1 MWLNYQ
7 KSADVIVTPLIAIAD
22 EGLNVRRFTT
32 LDKSKKL
39 QRKQKT
45 KYIDQLMEVEVE
57 LQGKSKVPSNSMV
70 LPNRESV
77 NDEAFDT
84 SRLLEEVLE
93 RKNMLSAL
101 KRVISNKGSH
111 GVDGMKIDE
120 LREHIQKHWNTIK
133 AKLLET
139 RYNPSPVRRV
149 EIPKPDG
156 GVRLLGIPTVQDRLI
171 QQAIA
176 QILSRI
182 YEPSFSNNSFGFRP
196 HRGAKDAIRKS
207 KEYINQGNRW
217 VVDMDLEKFFDK
229 VNHDILMS
237 KLEKKIKDRRL
248 LTLIRKYLKSGILI
262 NGICITSEEGT
273 PQGGVIS
280 PVLANIFLHYAF
292 DVWMERNYPIA
303 PFARYADDAIIHCKS
318 EKEAKEIKEALNQRM
333 KQCKL
338 ELHPDKT
345 RIVYCKDEDRTED
358 YPITQFDFLGY
369 TYKAVYI
376 KCKDGKLRNNFIAS
390 ASQKACKNLR
400 DKIKELKLHKMSGSS
415 INIIAKSI
423 NPIVRGWINYF
434 GKYNV
439 SALKYT
445 IKCIESRIV
454 RWAMNK
460 YKHFR
465 GRRQRAEKWLSEL
478 RNREPK
484 LFAHWSYR

>member
-1 MWLNYQ
+1 MKESKQYN
-7 KSADVIVTPLIAIAD
+7 I
-22 EGLNVRRFTT
+22 
-32 LDKSKKL
+32 SKK
-39 QRKQKT
+39 
-45 KYIDQLMEVEVE
+45 V
-57 LQGKSKVPSNSMV
+57 
-70 LPNRESV
+70 
-77 NDEAFDT
+77 
-84 SRLLEEVLE
+84 VLE
-93 RKNMLSAL
+93 AY
-101 KRVISNKGSH
+101 KRVRQNKGSA
-111 GVDGMKIDE
+111 GIDGIDFAKFEENLKDNLYKI
-120 LREHIQKHWNTIK
+120 WN
-133 AKLLET
+133 
-139 RYNPSPVRRV
+139 RMSSGSYFPSPVLAV
-149 EIPKPDG
+149 EIPKKNG
-156 GVRLLGIPTVQDRLI
+156 GTRTLGIPTISDR
-171 QQAIA
+171 IA
-176 QILSRI
+176 QMTARMYL
-182 YEPSFSNNSFGFRP
+182 EPKVEPLFHKDSYGYRP
-196 HRGAKDAIRKS
+196 NKSAIDAIGKVRERCWRYDYVIELDIKGLFDNIDHELLMKAVELHTDEKWLKLYIRRWLKTPFATKEGILTERKS
-207 KEYINQGNRW
+207 
-217 VVDMDLEKFFDK
+217 
-229 VNHDILMS
+229 
-237 KLEKKIKDRRL
+237 
-248 LTLIRKYLKSGILI
+248 
-262 NGICITSEEGT
+262 GT

-345 RIVYCKDEDRTED
+345 KIVYCKDEDRIED
-358 YPITQFDFLGY
+358 YPVTQFDFLGY

-415 INIIAKSI
+415 INIIAQAI
-423 NPIVRGWINYF
+423 NPIVRGWTNYF
-434 GKYNV
+434 GKYNA

-445 IKCIESRIV
+445 IKCIENRIL

-460 YKHFR
+460 YKYFR

>member
-1 MWLNYQ
+1 MKESKQYN
-7 KSADVIVTPLIAIAD
+7 I
-22 EGLNVRRFTT
+22 
-32 LDKSKKL
+32 SKK
-39 QRKQKT
+39 
-45 KYIDQLMEVEVE
+45 V
-57 LQGKSKVPSNSMV
+57 
-70 LPNRESV
+70 
-77 NDEAFDT
+77 
-84 SRLLEEVLE
+84 VLE
-93 RKNMLSAL
+93 AY
-101 KRVISNKGSH
+101 KRVRQNKGSA
-111 GVDGMKIDE
+111 GMDGIDFAKFEENLKDNLYKI
-120 LREHIQKHWNTIK
+120 WN
-133 AKLLET
+133 
-139 RYNPSPVRRV
+139 RMSSGSYFPSPVLAV
-149 EIPKPDG
+149 KIPKKNG
-156 GVRLLGIPTVQDRLI
+156 GTRTLGIPTISDR
-171 QQAIA
+171 IA
-176 QILSRI
+176 QMTARMYL
-182 YEPSFSNNSFGFRP
+182 EPKVEPIFHKDSYGYRP
-196 HRGAKDAIRKS
+196 NKSAIDAIGKVRERCWKYDYVIELDIKGLFDNIDHELLMKAVELHTDEKWLKLYIRRWLKTPFATKEGMLTERKS
-207 KEYINQGNRW
+207 
-217 VVDMDLEKFFDK
+217 
-229 VNHDILMS
+229 
-237 KLEKKIKDRRL
+237 
-248 LTLIRKYLKSGILI
+248 
-262 NGICITSEEGT
+262 GT

-345 RIVYCKDEDRTED
+345 KIVYCKDEDRTED
-358 YPITQFDFLGY
+358 YPTTQFDFLGY

-376 KCKDGKLRNNFIAS
+376 KCRDGKLRNNFIAS
-390 ASQKACKNLR
+390 ASQKACKNIR

-415 INIIAKSI
+415 INIIAQLI

-434 GKYNV
+434 GKYNA

-484 LFAHWSYR
+484 LFSHWSYR

>member
-1 MWLNYQ
+1 MKESKQYN
-7 KSADVIVTPLIAIAD
+7 I
-22 EGLNVRRFTT
+22 
-32 LDKSKKL
+32 SKK
-39 QRKQKT
+39 
-45 KYIDQLMEVEVE
+45 V
-57 LQGKSKVPSNSMV
+57 
-70 LPNRESV
+70 
-77 NDEAFDT
+77 
-84 SRLLEEVLE
+84 VLE
-93 RKNMLSAL
+93 AY
-101 KRVISNKGSH
+101 KRVRQNKGSA
-111 GVDGMKIDE
+111 GIDGIDFGKFEENLKDNLYKI
-120 LREHIQKHWNTIK
+120 WN
-133 AKLLET
+133 
-139 RYNPSPVRRV
+139 RMSSGSYFPSPVLAV
-149 EIPKPDG
+149 EIPKKNG
-156 GVRLLGIPTVQDRLI
+156 GTRTLGIPTISDR
-171 QQAIA
+171 IA
-176 QILSRI
+176 QMTARMYL
-182 YEPSFSNNSFGFRP
+182 EPKVEPVFHRDSYGYRP
-196 HRGAKDAIRKS
+196 NKSAIDAIGKVRERCWRYDYVIELDIKGLFDNIYHELLMKAVELHTDEKWLKLYIRRWLKTPFGTKGGILAERKS
-207 KEYINQGNRW
+207 
-217 VVDMDLEKFFDK
+217 
-229 VNHDILMS
+229 
-237 KLEKKIKDRRL
+237 
-248 LTLIRKYLKSGILI
+248 
-262 NGICITSEEGT
+262 GT

-280 PVLANIFLHYAF
+280 PVLANLFLHYAF
-292 DVWMERNYPIA
+292 DVWMERNYPTA
-303 PFARYADDAIIHCKS
+303 LFARYADDAVIHCKS

-400 DKIKELKLHKMSGSS
+400 DKIKGLKLHKMSGSS
-415 INIIAKSI
+415 INIIAQAI

-434 GKYNV
+434 GKYNA

-460 YKHFR
+460 YKYFR

>member
-1 MWLNYQ
+1 MKESKQYN
-7 KSADVIVTPLIAIAD
+7 I
-22 EGLNVRRFTT
+22 
-32 LDKSKKL
+32 SKK
-39 QRKQKT
+39 
-45 KYIDQLMEVEVE
+45 V
-57 LQGKSKVPSNSMV
+57 
-70 LPNRESV
+70 
-77 NDEAFDT
+77 
-84 SRLLEEVLE
+84 VLE
-93 RKNMLSAL
+93 AY
-101 KRVISNKGSH
+101 KRVRQNKGSA
-111 GVDGMKIDE
+111 GIDGIDFAKFEENLKDNLYKI
-120 LREHIQKHWNTIK
+120 WN
-133 AKLLET
+133 
-139 RYNPSPVRRV
+139 RMSSGSYFPSPVLAV
-149 EIPKPDG
+149 EIPKKNG
-156 GVRLLGIPTVQDRLI
+156 GIRTLGIPTISDR
-171 QQAIA
+171 IA
-176 QILSRI
+176 QMTARMYL
-182 YEPSFSNNSFGFRP
+182 EPKVEPIFHKDSYGYRP
-196 HRGAKDAIRKS
+196 NKSAIDAIGKVRQRCWRYDYVIELDIKGLFDNIDHELLMKAVELHTDEKWLKLYIRRWLKTPFATKEGILTERKS
-207 KEYINQGNRW
+207 
-217 VVDMDLEKFFDK
+217 
-229 VNHDILMS
+229 
-237 KLEKKIKDRRL
+237 
-248 LTLIRKYLKSGILI
+248 
-262 NGICITSEEGT
+262 GT

>member
-1 MWLNYQ
+1 MKESKQYN
-7 KSADVIVTPLIAIAD
+7 I
-22 EGLNVRRFTT
+22 
-32 LDKSKKL
+32 SKK
-39 QRKQKT
+39 
-45 KYIDQLMEVEVE
+45 V
-57 LQGKSKVPSNSMV
+57 
-70 LPNRESV
+70 
-77 NDEAFDT
+77 
-84 SRLLEEVLE
+84 VLE
-93 RKNMLSAL
+93 AY
-101 KRVISNKGSH
+101 KRVRQNKVSAGIDGIDFAKFEENLKDNLYKIWNRMSSGS
-111 GVDGMKIDE
+111 
-120 LREHIQKHWNTIK
+120 
-133 AKLLET
+133 
-139 RYNPSPVRRV
+139 YFPSPVLAV
-149 EIPKPDG
+149 EIPKKNG
-156 GVRLLGIPTVQDRLI
+156 GIRTLGIPTISDR
-171 QQAIA
+171 IA
-176 QILSRI
+176 QMTARMYL
-182 YEPSFSNNSFGFRP
+182 EPKVEPIFHNDSYGYRP
-196 HRGAKDAIRKS
+196 NKSAIDAIGKVRERCWRYDYVIELDIKGLFDNIDHELLMKAVELHTDEKWLKLYIRRWLKTPFATKEGILTERKS
-207 KEYINQGNRW
+207 
-217 VVDMDLEKFFDK
+217 
-229 VNHDILMS
+229 
-237 KLEKKIKDRRL
+237 
-248 LTLIRKYLKSGILI
+248 
-262 NGICITSEEGT
+262 GT

>member
-1 MWLNYQ
+1 MKESKQYN
-7 KSADVIVTPLIAIAD
+7 I
-22 EGLNVRRFTT
+22 
-32 LDKSKKL
+32 SKK
-39 QRKQKT
+39 
-45 KYIDQLMEVEVE
+45 V
-57 LQGKSKVPSNSMV
+57 
-70 LPNRESV
+70 
-77 NDEAFDT
+77 
-84 SRLLEEVLE
+84 VLE
-93 RKNMLSAL
+93 AY
-101 KRVISNKGSH
+101 KRVRQNKGSA
-111 GVDGMKIDE
+111 GIDGIDFAKFEENLKDNLYKI
-120 LREHIQKHWNTIK
+120 WN
-133 AKLLET
+133 
-139 RYNPSPVRRV
+139 RMSSGSYFPSPVLAV
-149 EIPKPDG
+149 EIPKKNG
-156 GVRLLGIPTVQDRLI
+156 GIRTLGIPTISDR
-171 QQAIA
+171 IA
-176 QILSRI
+176 QMTARMYL
-182 YEPSFSNNSFGFRP
+182 EPKVEPIFHKDSYGYRP
-196 HRGAKDAIRKS
+196 NKSAIDAIGKVRQRCWRYDYVIELDIKGLFDNIDHELLMKAVELHTDEKWLKLYIRRWLKTPFATKEGMLTERKS
-207 KEYINQGNRW
+207 
-217 VVDMDLEKFFDK
+217 
-229 VNHDILMS
+229 
-237 KLEKKIKDRRL
+237 
-248 LTLIRKYLKSGILI
+248 
-262 NGICITSEEGT
+262 GT

>member
-1 MWLNYQ
+1 MKESKQYN
-7 KSADVIVTPLIAIAD
+7 I
-22 EGLNVRRFTT
+22 
-32 LDKSKKL
+32 SKK
-39 QRKQKT
+39 
-45 KYIDQLMEVEVE
+45 V
-57 LQGKSKVPSNSMV
+57 
-70 LPNRESV
+70 
-77 NDEAFDT
+77 
-84 SRLLEEVLE
+84 VLE
-93 RKNMLSAL
+93 AY
-101 KRVISNKGSH
+101 KRVRQNKGSA
-111 GVDGMKIDE
+111 GIDGIDFAKFEENLKDNLYKI
-120 LREHIQKHWNTIK
+120 WN
-133 AKLLET
+133 
-139 RYNPSPVRRV
+139 RMSSGSYFPSPVLAV
-149 EIPKPDG
+149 EIPKKNG
-156 GVRLLGIPTVQDRLI
+156 GVRTLGIPTISDR
-171 QQAIA
+171 IA
-176 QILSRI
+176 QMTARMYL
-182 YEPSFSNNSFGFRP
+182 EPKVEPIFHKDSYGYRP
-196 HRGAKDAIRKS
+196 NKSAIDAIGKVRQRCWRYDYVIELDIKGLFDNIDHELLMKAVELHTDEKWLKLYIRRWLKTPFATKEGILTERKS
-207 KEYINQGNRW
+207 
-217 VVDMDLEKFFDK
+217 
-229 VNHDILMS
+229 
-237 KLEKKIKDRRL
+237 
-248 LTLIRKYLKSGILI
+248 
-262 NGICITSEEGT
+262 GT

-303 PFARYADDAIIHCKS
+303 LFARYADDAIIHCKS

-390 ASQKACKNLR
+390 ASQKACKNIR

-415 INIIAKSI
+415 INIIAQLI

-434 GKYNV
+434 GKYNA

-484 LFAHWSYR
+484 LFSHWSYR

>member
-1 MWLNYQ
+1 MKESKQYN
-7 KSADVIVTPLIAIAD
+7 I
-22 EGLNVRRFTT
+22 
-32 LDKSKKL
+32 SKK
-39 QRKQKT
+39 
-45 KYIDQLMEVEVE
+45 V
-57 LQGKSKVPSNSMV
+57 
-70 LPNRESV
+70 
-77 NDEAFDT
+77 
-84 SRLLEEVLE
+84 VLE
-93 RKNMLSAL
+93 AY
-101 KRVISNKGSH
+101 KRVRQNKGSA
-111 GVDGMKIDE
+111 GIDGIDFAKFEENLKDNLYKI
-120 LREHIQKHWNTIK
+120 WN
-133 AKLLET
+133 
-139 RYNPSPVRRV
+139 RMSSGSYFPSPVLAV
-149 EIPKPDG
+149 EIPKKNG
-156 GVRLLGIPTVQDRLI
+156 GIRTLGIPTISDR
-171 QQAIA
+171 IA
-176 QILSRI
+176 QMTARMYL
-182 YEPSFSNNSFGFRP
+182 EPKVEPIFHKDSYGYRP
-196 HRGAKDAIRKS
+196 NKSAIDAIGKVRQRCWRYDYVIELDIKGLFDNIDHELLMKAVELHTDEKWLKLYIRRWLKTPFGTKEGMLTERKS
-207 KEYINQGNRW
+207 
-217 VVDMDLEKFFDK
+217 
-229 VNHDILMS
+229 
-237 KLEKKIKDRRL
+237 
-248 LTLIRKYLKSGILI
+248 
-262 NGICITSEEGT
+262 GT

-358 YPITQFDFLGY
+358 YPTTQFDFLGY

-376 KCKDGKLRNNFIAS
+376 KCRDGKLRNNFIAS
-390 ASQKACKNLR
+390 ASQKACKNIR

>member
-1 MWLNYQ
+1 MKESKQYN
-7 KSADVIVTPLIAIAD
+7 I
-22 EGLNVRRFTT
+22 
-32 LDKSKKL
+32 SKK
-39 QRKQKT
+39 
-45 KYIDQLMEVEVE
+45 V
-57 LQGKSKVPSNSMV
+57 
-70 LPNRESV
+70 
-77 NDEAFDT
+77 
-84 SRLLEEVLE
+84 VLE
-93 RKNMLSAL
+93 AY
-101 KRVISNKGSH
+101 KRVRQNKGSA
-111 GVDGMKIDE
+111 GIDGIDFAKFEENLKDNLYKI
-120 LREHIQKHWNTIK
+120 WN
-133 AKLLET
+133 
-139 RYNPSPVRRV
+139 RMSSGSYFPSPVLAV
-149 EIPKPDG
+149 EIPKKNG
-156 GVRLLGIPTVQDRLI
+156 GVRTLGIPTISDR
-171 QQAIA
+171 IA
-176 QILSRI
+176 QMTARMYL
-182 YEPSFSNNSFGFRP
+182 EPKVEPIFHKDSYGYRP
-196 HRGAKDAIRKS
+196 NKSAIDAIGKVRQRCWRYDYVIELDIKGLFDNIDHELLMKAVELHTDEKWLKLYIRRWLKTPFATKEGMLTERKS
-207 KEYINQGNRW
+207 
-217 VVDMDLEKFFDK
+217 
-229 VNHDILMS
+229 
-237 KLEKKIKDRRL
+237 
-248 LTLIRKYLKSGILI
+248 
-262 NGICITSEEGT
+262 GT

-303 PFARYADDAIIHCKS
+303 LFARYADDAIIHCKS

-390 ASQKACKNLR
+390 ASQKACKNIR

-415 INIIAKSI
+415 INIIAQLI

-434 GKYNV
+434 GKYNA

-484 LFAHWSYR
+484 LFSHWSYR

>member
-1 MWLNYQ
+1 MKESKQYN
-7 KSADVIVTPLIAIAD
+7 I
-22 EGLNVRRFTT
+22 
-32 LDKSKKL
+32 SKK
-39 QRKQKT
+39 
-45 KYIDQLMEVEVE
+45 V
-57 LQGKSKVPSNSMV
+57 
-70 LPNRESV
+70 
-77 NDEAFDT
+77 
-84 SRLLEEVLE
+84 VLE
-93 RKNMLSAL
+93 AY
-101 KRVISNKGSH
+101 KRVRQNKGSA
-111 GVDGMKIDE
+111 GIDGIDFAKFEENLKDNLYKI
-120 LREHIQKHWNTIK
+120 WN
-133 AKLLET
+133 
-139 RYNPSPVRRV
+139 RMSSGSYFPSPVLAV
-149 EIPKPDG
+149 EIPKKNG
-156 GVRLLGIPTVQDRLI
+156 GIRTLGIPTISDR
-171 QQAIA
+171 IA
-176 QILSRI
+176 QMTARMYL
-182 YEPSFSNNSFGFRP
+182 EPKVEPIFHNDSYGYRP
-196 HRGAKDAIRKS
+196 NKSAIDAIGKVRERCWRYDYVIELDIKGLFDNIDHELLMKAVELHTDEKWLKLYIRRWLKTPFATKEGMLTERKS
-207 KEYINQGNRW
+207 
-217 VVDMDLEKFFDK
+217 
-229 VNHDILMS
+229 
-237 KLEKKIKDRRL
+237 
-248 LTLIRKYLKSGILI
+248 
-262 NGICITSEEGT
+262 GT

-318 EKEAKEIKEALNQRM
+318 EKEAEEIKEALNKRM

>member
-1 MWLNYQ
+1 MKESKQYN
-7 KSADVIVTPLIAIAD
+7 I
-22 EGLNVRRFTT
+22 
-32 LDKSKKL
+32 SKK
-39 QRKQKT
+39 
-45 KYIDQLMEVEVE
+45 V
-57 LQGKSKVPSNSMV
+57 
-70 LPNRESV
+70 
-77 NDEAFDT
+77 
-84 SRLLEEVLE
+84 VLE
-93 RKNMLSAL
+93 AY
-101 KRVISNKGSH
+101 KRVRQNKGSA
-111 GVDGMKIDE
+111 GIDGIDFAKFEENLKDNLYKI
-120 LREHIQKHWNTIK
+120 WN
-133 AKLLET
+133 
-139 RYNPSPVRRV
+139 RMSSGSYFPSPVLAV
-149 EIPKPDG
+149 EIPKKNG
-156 GVRLLGIPTVQDRLI
+156 GIRTLGIPTISDR
-171 QQAIA
+171 IA
-176 QILSRI
+176 QMTARMYL
-182 YEPSFSNNSFGFRP
+182 EPKVEPIFHKDSYGYRP
-196 HRGAKDAIRKS
+196 NKSAIDAIGKVRQRCWRYDYVIELDIKGLFDNIDHELLMKAVELHTDEKWLKLYIRRWLKTPFATKEGILTERKS
-207 KEYINQGNRW
+207 
-217 VVDMDLEKFFDK
+217 
-229 VNHDILMS
+229 
-237 KLEKKIKDRRL
+237 
-248 LTLIRKYLKSGILI
+248 
-262 NGICITSEEGT
+262 GT

-303 PFARYADDAIIHCKS
+303 LFARYADDAIIHCKS

-390 ASQKACKNLR
+390 ASQKACKNIR

-415 INIIAKSI
+415 INIIAQLI

-434 GKYNV
+434 GKYNA